1 MVGVVADLGPR
12 REARTGPP
20 SPNYGVGIVYFCD
33 DPFELW
39 CDLSAVGRSDRQ
51 HAIVLVGLLAV
62 RFAIIVDRQYREGV
76 VAFAS
81 SSHEMLVR
89 TNSYND
95 GYM

>member
-20 SPNYGVGIVYFCD
+20 SANYGVGIVDFCD

-51 HAIVLVGLLAV
+51 QPIVLVGLLAV

-81 SSHEMLVR
+81 SSHEMSLR